1 MPELPEVQTTVN
13 QLVRAIKGRT
23 IATAQMDADKP
34 INTGSNL
41 AWAAMAKALGGKKII
56 DVTRRAKFIVIRLT
70 DGSSFWIHQK
80 MTGHLLVGRWQRKDT
95 GWVSTTP
102 GPLSEDSRNR
112 YIRLIINFTDGKQL
126 ALSDARRFARVILVR
141 SDDEVGRIKELAKLG
156 PEPFELSPRQFAQI
170 IQKRRGPI
178 KTTLTDPAVIAGIG
192 NIYADE
198 ILHRSGVHPLTS
210 AARLDNGT
218 LTAIYRNMGL
228 ILHAAIQAGGS
239 STDDYRSPD
248 GERGNYQKRHQAY
261 GRTGQPCLVCRQG
274 TIVRIMRN
282 GRSSHFCPQHQILKT

>member
-13 QLVRAIKGRT
+13 HLARAIKGRT
-23 IATAQMDADKP
+23 IASAQMDADKT

-41 AWAAMAKALGGKKII
+41 AWPTMARLLGGKTIT
-56 DVTRRAKFIVIRLT
+56 DVTRRAKFIVLRFKG
-70 DGSSFWIHQK
+70 GSSFWVHQK
-80 MTGHLLVGRWQRKDT
+80 MTGHLLVGQWKKSVQ

-102 GPLSEDSRNR
+102 GPLSDDSRNR
-112 YIRLIINFTDGKQL
+112 YIRLILNFTDGKQL

-141 SDDEVGRIKELAKLG
+141 SDDEIGQIRELAKLG

-170 IQKRRGPI
+170 LQKRRGPI
-178 KTTLTDPAVIAGIG
+178 KTTLTDPTVIAGIG

-228 ILHAAIQAGGS
+228 ILNAAIRAGGS

-248 GERGNYQKRHQAY
+248 GELGNYQKKHQAY

-282 GRSSHFCPQHQILKT
+282 GRSSHFCPQHQILKS